1 MTAAPHTHTELRTH
15 GAGVMQREADGYI
28 AIIGHDNKKKALHIS
43 KNHEKVH
50 LCQTA
55 SIGDGRVL
63 ALHVL

>member
-43 KNHEKVH
+43 KNH
-50 LCQTA
+50 
-55 SIGDGRVL
+55 
-63 ALHVL
+63 